1 MDTMTRVREHYEI
14 AKTVVPEELIVGCF
28 LYGSQNYNM
37 ADENSDVDTKV
48 LVVPSLA
55 DVVCAR
61 RPLSFEYHCENGE
74 HINFVDVREFVHQL
88 LKQNSNSLEILFTD
102 HFIINSPF
110 NGVWYYIWSHRE
122 DFARINSHRAVNT
135 MRHMANA
142 NYHQIMKGEFDH
154 KKLATMIRLE
164 KAISDYILGCK
175 YEHVLKS
182 DQASFFLR
190 VKRGNFIENEE
201 QGLRFAQETYESV
214 NRIADRYTEHV
225 SDMDNEKLKEKLM
238 RALADLV
245 CMHLGYE
252 IEVRNDSP
260 KLQSLITF

>member
-1 MDTMTRVREHYEI
+1 MDVKTRVREHYEI

-37 ADENSDVDTKV
+37 ADEKSDIDTKV

-88 LKQNSNSLEILFTD
+88 LKQNPNSLEILFTD

-110 NGVWYYIWSHRE
+110 KGVWYYIWSHRE
-122 DFARINSHRAVNT
+122 DFARINPHKAVNT
-135 MRHMANA
+135 MCHMVNA
-142 NYHQIMKGEFDH
+142 NYYQMMKGEFDH
-154 KKLATMIRLE
+154 KKLATMFRLE
-164 KAISDYILGCK
+164 KAIGDYILGCK

-260 KLQSLITF
+260 KL

>member
-1 MDTMTRVREHYEI
+1 MDVKTRVREHYEI

-88 LKQNSNSLEILFTD
+88 LKQNPNSLEILFTD
-102 HFIINSPF
+102 HFIINPPF
-110 NGVWYYIWSHRE
+110 NGVWYFIWSRRE
-122 DFARINSHRAVNT
+122 DFARINPHKAVNT

-142 NYHQIMKGEFDH
+142 NYHQMMKGEFDH

-164 KAISDYILGCK
+164 KAISDYILDCK

-182 DQASFFLR
+182 DQANFFLR

-225 SDMDNEKLKEKLM
+225 SDMDNEKLKEKLL
-238 RALADLV
+238 RALSDLV

-252 IEVRNDSP
+252 IEVRNDNKGSYNW
-260 KLQSLITF
+260 

>member
-1 MDTMTRVREHYEI
+1 MDVKTRVREHYEI

-102 HFIINSPF
+102 HFIINPPF
-110 NGVWYYIWSHRE
+110 KGAWYFIWSHRE
-122 DFARINSHRAVNT
+122 DFARINPHKAVNT

-142 NYHQIMKGEFDH
+142 NYHQMMKGEFDH
-154 KKLATMIRLE
+154 KKLATMFRLE
-164 KAISDYILGCK
+164 GAISDYILGCK

-201 QGLRFAQETYESV
+201 RGLRFAQETYETI
-214 NRIADRYTEHV
+214 NRIADKYISHV
-225 SDMDNEKLKEKLM
+225 LDVDNEKMKEKLM
-238 RALADLV
+238 RALSDLV
-245 CMHLGYE
+245 CMHLSYE
-252 IEVRNDSP
+252 IEVRNDNES
-260 KLQSLITF
+260 SYNW

>member
-14 AKTVVPEELIVGCF
+14 AKSIFPEDLIVGVF

-37 ADENSDVDTKV
+37 SDEQSDIDTKV

-61 RPLSFEYHCENGE
+61 RPVAFEHHCDNGE
-74 HINFVDVREFVHQL
+74 HINFVDVRDFVHQI
-88 LKQNSNSLEILFTD
+88 LKQNPNTLELLFTEYYVLNPV
-102 HFIINSPF
+102 FK
-110 NGVWYYIWSHRE
+110 GVWFDIWKHRE
-122 DFARINSHRAVNT
+122 EATRINPHKAVDK
-135 MRHMANA
+135 MRHIANA
-142 NYHQIMKGEFDH
+142 NYHQMMKSEFDH

-164 KAISDYILGCK
+164 KAIGDYILGCK

-201 QGLRFAQETYESV
+201 QGLRFARETYEAI
-214 NRIADRYTEHV
+214 NRIADRYLEHV
-225 SDMDNEKLKEKLM
+225 PDVEDAETRGDLM
-238 RALADLV
+238 RGLTDLI

-252 IEVRNDSP
+252 IEVRND
-260 KLQSLITF
+260 

>member
-1 MDTMTRVREHYEI
+1 MDVKTRVREHYEI

-37 ADENSDVDTKV
+37 ADENSDVDTRV

-55 DVVCAR
+55 DVVFAR
-61 RPLSFEYHCENGE
+61 RPMSFEHHCENGE
-74 HINFVDVREFVHQL
+74 HINFVDVREFVLQL
-88 LKQNSNSLEILFTD
+88 LKQNPNSLEILFTD
-102 HFIINSPF
+102 HFIINPPF
-110 NGVWYYIWSHRE
+110 RGVWYFIWSHRE
-122 DFARINSHRAVNT
+122 DFARINPHKAVNT

-142 NYHQIMKGEFDH
+142 NYHQMMKGEFDH

-164 KAISDYILGCK
+164 KAISDYILDCK

-214 NRIADRYTEHV
+214 NRIADRYTKHV
-225 SDMDNEKLKEKLM
+225 PDMDNEKMKGKLM
-238 RALADLV
+238 HALADLV

-252 IEVRNDSP
+252 IEVRNDNES
-260 KLQSLITF
+260 SYNW